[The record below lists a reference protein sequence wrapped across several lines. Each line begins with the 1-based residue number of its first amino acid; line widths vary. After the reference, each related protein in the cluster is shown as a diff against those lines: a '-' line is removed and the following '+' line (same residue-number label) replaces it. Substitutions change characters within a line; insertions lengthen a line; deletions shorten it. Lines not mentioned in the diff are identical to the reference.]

1 MTLTASRGL
10 PVRGAARVHG
20 PWVGLIVAVA
30 AAGYTLVG
38 YLELRG
44 MRAGVLD
51 LAIFDQGV
59 RSYSEFRLPES
70 VTKEYLDG
78 FHDEGFSLLGD
89 HWSPILALLAPL
101 YWIND
106 GPMSLLFAQGVLF
119 ALAVPPL
126 WLFTRR
132 RLGPAAAYLVSLA
145 YVVCWPVAQAVEFD
159 FHEVAFAPPLIA
171 WMVERY
177 DAGRIRT
184 AVVMGGL
191 LLLTKEDMG
200 LVVAGFGLYLAA
212 RGRFR
217 AGALLVGGGVAA
229 VLVATKVLIPFFGG
243 RDGFYWRYE
252 DLGDGPFSAL
262 AHVLTHPVQTL
273 ALLGSPP
280 DKLVTMGWLL
290 LMVLGACLLS
300 PLALLSLPLLAE
312 RMLSSYPHWWGVPF
326 HYNAF
331 LAIPLFLAAVDGI
344 ARFGPRTRVTWAAG
358 VLVTG
363 LVTAPMFAY
372 GTIVKTELGPEP
384 AYVAVARRAV
394 AAVPPGP
401 AVAAALGVG
410 ASLTARNPVILW
422 EPEPGYENPPWI
434 VAFTRWK
441 TTPFDSVEQQVAEV
455 ARLRATGYV
464 TVFDEGGFVVLRRP

>member
-1 MTLTASRGL
+1 M
-10 PVRGAARVHG
+10 
-20 PWVGLIVAVA
+20 GLITVVA
-30 AAGYTLVG
+30 AVGYTLVG

-44 MRAGVLD
+44 IRAGVLD

-101 YWIND
+101 YWLND
-106 GPMSLLFAQGVLF
+106 GPLSLLFAQGVLF
-119 ALAVPPL
+119 ALAAPPL

-132 RLGPAAAYLVSLA
+132 RLGAASAYLVSVA

-177 DAGRIRT
+177 DAGRVRT
-184 AVVMGGL
+184 ALLMGGL

-200 LVVAGFGLYLAA
+200 LVIAGFGLYLAA
-212 RGRFR
+212 RGRWR
-217 AGALLVGGGVAA
+217 SGLLLVGGGVAA

-262 AHVLTHPVQTL
+262 VHVLTHPVRTL
-273 ALLGSPP
+273 ALLGTPP
-280 DKLVTMGWLL
+280 DKLVTGWLL

-358 VLVTG
+358 VLATG
-363 LVTAPMFAY
+363 LVTAPLFAY
-372 GTIVKTELGPEP
+372 GTIARTELGPEP

-401 AVAAALGVG
+401 MVAAALPVG

-422 EPEPGYENPPWI
+422 EPAPAYENPPWI

-441 TTPFDSVEQQVAEV
+441 TTPFDRVEDQVAEV
-455 ARLRATGYV
+455 ERLRSTGYR
-464 TVFDEGGFVVLRRP
+464 TVFDEGGFVVLHRPQEAPTPVS